1 MTTILILNI
10 VPAALIISAIATI
23 LGRAI
28 ARDREE
34 VLVQLTDGSKRR
46 LRAKSLRD

>member
-10 VPAALIISAIATI
+10 VPAVLAVSALVTVLARG
-23 LGRAI
+23 L

-46 LRAKSLRD
+46 VRLKSLRG